1 LLDVPKRTIVIRSI
15 ILLAIALALGT
26 GDSLTLL
33 CRATCDRA
41 AWADV
46 DACHHGPSAVPLI
59 VRDDQS
65 CGEGGT
71 PVIAEIRNQTQQT
84 KAAGPRTSS
93 AIVVSHE
100 LPTVT
105 SEHALFSAG
114 RPRLPVENRPSD
126 TALRI

>member
-1 LLDVPKRTIVIRSI
+1 VLKRIIVIRSTI
-15 ILLAIALALGT
+15 FLAIVLALGT

-33 CRATCDRA
+33 CQATCDRA

-46 DACHHGPSAVPLI
+46 DACHHSPSAASLI

-71 PVIAEIRNQTQQT
+71 PIIAEIRDHANKT
-84 KAAGPRTSS
+84 KTGGPRASS

-105 SEHALFSAG
+105 SEHALSSAG
-114 RPRLPVENRPSD
+114 RPRLPFENRPND

>member
-1 LLDVPKRTIVIRSI
+1 VIRSTI
-15 ILLAIALALGT
+15 FLAIVLTLGT

-33 CRATCDRA
+33 CQATCDRA

-46 DACHHGPSAVPLI
+46 DACHHSPSAAPLI

-71 PVIAEIRNQTQQT
+71 PIIAEIRGQTRQT
-84 KAAGPRTSS
+84 KAAGPRTCS
-93 AIVVSHE
+93 AIVESHE
-100 LPTVT
+100 LPTAT
-105 SEHALFSAG
+105 SEHALSSAG
-114 RPRLPVENRPSD
+114 RPRLPVENRTSD